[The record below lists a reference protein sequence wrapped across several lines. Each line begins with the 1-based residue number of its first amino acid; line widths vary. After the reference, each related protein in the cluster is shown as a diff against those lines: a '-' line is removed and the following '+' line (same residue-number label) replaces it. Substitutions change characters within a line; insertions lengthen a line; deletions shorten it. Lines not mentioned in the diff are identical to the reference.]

1 MGSNLETWK
10 ALERIRKDGRCRS
23 IGVSNFA
30 PKHLN
35 ELLIKGNDRPVVN
48 QIELSPFLQQE
59 SISSFCHKENIH
71 LTGYCPLARGRRLDD
86 PKLCLVA
93 EQTKKTVAQ
102 VMIRWALQRGQ
113 SVIPKSVR
121 PERIQENANV
131 FEFNLNDEQMKQ
143 YLSLFE
149 KYFLKSFT
157 SRLTDYSDPKIDVLS
172 TEVLNPKYTIVKS
185 VLLATDKKP
194 AVNIEWRVYTKNP
207 DKPLIRDLIIEGL
220 SLARTQKEEFASV
233 IETNNGDVTK
243 LFITLKEFA
252 AK

>member
-1 MGSNLETWK
+1 MKKKYFIIIFFIFS
-10 ALERIRKDGRCRS
+10 
-23 IGVSNFA
+23 
-30 PKHLN
+30 
-35 ELLIKGNDRPVVN
+35 
-48 QIELSPFLQQE
+48 LSQN
-59 SISSFCHKENIH
+59 SYGYSS
-71 LTGYCPLARGRRLDD
+71 D
-86 PKLCLVA
+86 PKQFISEIVDEAKKVLIDSNST
-93 EQTKKTVAQ
+93 EFKTKKLSELAIKTVDINGVAYYSLGKY
-102 VMIRWALQRGQ
+102 R
-113 SVIPKSVR
+113 K
-121 PERIQENANV
+121 
-131 FEFNLNDEQMKQ
+131 NLNDEQLKE

-194 AVNIEWRVYTKNP
+194 QVKIEWRVYTKNP

-233 IETNNGDVTK
+233 IESNDGDITK
-243 LFITLKEFA
+243 LFDTLKEFV